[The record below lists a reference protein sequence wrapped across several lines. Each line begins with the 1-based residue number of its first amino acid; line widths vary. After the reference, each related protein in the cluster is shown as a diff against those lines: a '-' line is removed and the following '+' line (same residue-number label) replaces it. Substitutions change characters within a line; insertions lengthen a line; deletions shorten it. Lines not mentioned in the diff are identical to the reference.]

1 MALKLTKTVS
11 PRNGQWHFL
20 LANREL
26 FLWLA
31 FCVSDRLQ
39 MSAFKKSALSEETG
53 FRFGMGISTML
64 GFLESFSQGT
74 RSRNRQNKII
84 FQFHASNN
92 LLIRFA
98 YNFLAARMSLLPQK
112 KPGMLADLASWRAKV
127 YPVYSVSGCRI
138 LPGAIKV
145 LRKFCLLN
153 IVGYKF
159 CKLQAFSLLPAFFFC
174 GQPTCI
180 QTNYSKQTHW
190 QMGSHSGSSISAI

>member
-1 MALKLTKTVS
+1 VALKLTKTVS

-112 KPGMLADLASWRAKV
+112 KENTECSLTW
-127 YPVYSVSGCRI
+127 
-138 LPGAIKV
+138 
-145 LRKFCLLN
+145 
-153 IVGYKF
+153 
-159 CKLQAFSLLPAFFFC
+159 QAG
-174 GQPTCI
+174 GQKCI
-180 QTNYSKQTHW
+180 QCIQYPDAESCRVQ
-190 QMGSHSGSSISAI
+190 